1 MSGEFDGKVAIVTG
15 GSRGIGGAIADEMV
29 ARGAAVASFDIASPA
44 ESRDGVVDLEVDV
57 ADASAVGDAT
67 AEVVA
72 RLGRVDVLFNNA
84 GIQRAAPTH
93 MMEPEIWD
101 LVVGVHL
108 RGMFLCSAA
117 AIPEMRKVGGGAI
130 VSISSA
136 AGLVGIPGRAPYS
149 AAKAGILGLT
159 RSLAVEVAPHNIRVN
174 AIAPGFTR
182 TPLVQQALDDG
193 SLTEDWML
201 LEVPLDRLAD
211 AAEIARPAVFL
222 ASAEASYITGQC
234 IVVDGGWTVQGVSD
248 RPDWLDV

>member
-1 MSGEFDGKVAIVTG
+1 MSGEFDGRVAIVTG

-29 ARGAAVASFDIASPA
+29 RRGAAVASFDIAAPA
-44 ESRDGVVDLEVDV
+44 EGRDGVLDLEVDV
-57 ADASAVGDAT
+57 ADADAVGDAT
-67 AEVVA
+67 AEVVT
-72 RLGRVDVLFNNA
+72 RLDRIDVLFNNA

-93 MMEPEIWD
+93 LMDPEVWD
-101 LVVGVHL
+101 LVIGVHL

-117 AIPEMRKVGGGAI
+117 AIPEMRRVGGGAI
-130 VSISSA
+130 VSTSSA
-136 AGLVGIPGRAPYS
+136 AGIVGIPGRAPYS
-149 AAKAGILGLT
+149 AAKAAILGLT

-174 AIAPGFTR
+174 AVAPGFTR

-222 ASAEASYITGQC
+222 ASEEASYITGQC

>member
-1 MSGEFDGKVAIVTG
+1 MMD
-15 GSRGIGGAIADEMV
+15 
-29 ARGAAVASFDIASPA
+29 P
-44 ESRDGVVDLEVDV
+44 EV
-57 ADASAVGDAT
+57 
-67 AEVVA
+67 
-72 RLGRVDVLFNNA
+72 
-84 GIQRAAPTH
+84 
-93 MMEPEIWD
+93 WD
-101 LVVGVHL
+101 LVLGIRL

-136 AGLVGIPGRAPYS
+136 AGFVGIPGRAPYS

-222 ASAEASYITGQC
+222 VSADASYITGQC
-234 IVVDGGWTVQGVSD
+234 IVVDGGWTIQGVSD

>member
-1 MSGEFDGKVAIVTG
+1 MSAEFEGKVAIVTG
-15 GSRGIGGAIADEMV
+15 GARGIGGAIVDEMV
-29 ARGAAVASFDIASPA
+29 ARGAAAVSFDLA
-44 ESRDGVVDLEVDV
+44 EPDEARDGVLDLTVDV
-57 ADASAVGDAT
+57 SDAATVQAAT

-72 RLGRVDVLFNNA
+72 RHGRIDMLFNNA

-93 MMEPEIWD
+93 MMDPETWD
-101 LVVGVHL
+101 LVVGIHL
-108 RGMFLCSAA
+108 GGMFHCSAA

-130 VSISSA
+130 VSIASA
-136 AGLVGIPGRAPYS
+136 AGIVGIPGRAPYS
-149 AAKAGILGLT
+149 AAKAGIMGFT

-174 AIAPGFTR
+174 AVAPGFTR

-222 ASAEASYITGQC
+222 AGEGASYITGQC
-234 IVVDGGWTVQGVSD
+234 VVVDGGWTVQGVSD

>member
-1 MSGEFDGKVAIVTG
+1 MSGEFEGKVAIVTG
-15 GSRGIGGAIADEMV
+15 GSRGIGGAIADEM
-29 ARGAAVASFDIASPA
+29 ARRGAGVASFDIAEPA
-44 ESRDGVVDLEVDV
+44 GSREGVLDLQVDV
-57 ADASAVGDAT
+57 ADADAVRDAT
-67 AEVVA
+67 AEVTA

-93 MMEPEIWD
+93 LMDPEVWD
-101 LVVGVHL
+101 LVVGIHL

-130 VSISSA
+130 VSVSSA
-136 AGLVGIPGRAPYS
+136 AGFVGIPGRAPYS

-174 AIAPGFTR
+174 AVAPGFTR

-193 SLTEDWML
+193 SLTEDWMR
-201 LEVPLDRLAD
+201 LEVPMDRLAE
-211 AAEIARPAVFL
+211 AAEIARPAIFL
-222 ASAEASYITGQC
+222 ASGDASYITGQC
-234 IVVDGGWTVQGVSD
+234 IIVDGGWTIQGVSE

>member
-1 MSGEFDGKVAIVTG
+1 MTGEFEGRVAIVTG
-15 GSRGIGGAIADEMV
+15 GSRGIGGAIAEEMV
-29 ARGAAVASFDIASPA
+29 RRGAAVASFDVAAPVEERPGIL
-44 ESRDGVVDLEVDV
+44 DLAVDV

-67 AEVVA
+67 AEVLD
-72 RLGRVDVLFNNA
+72 RLGRLDALFNNA

-93 MMEPEIWD
+93 LMDPEVWD
-101 LVVGVHL
+101 LVIGVHL
-108 RGMFLCSAA
+108 RGAFLCSAA

-136 AGLVGIPGRAPYS
+136 AGFVGIPGRAPYS
-149 AAKAGILGLT
+149 AAKAGLLGLT
-159 RSLAVEVAPHNIRVN
+159 RSLAVEAAPHNIRVN
-174 AIAPGFTR
+174 AVAPGFTR

-222 ASAEASYITGQC
+222 ASEGASYITGQC

>member
-1 MSGEFDGKVAIVTG
+1 MAGEFDGKVAIVTG
-15 GSRGIGGAIADEMV
+15 GSRGIGGAIAAEMV
-29 ARGAAVASFDIASPA
+29 RRGAAVASFDVAGPGEA
-44 ESRDGVVDLEVDV
+44 RDGVVDLEVDV
-57 ADASAVGDAT
+57 ADAGAVREAT

-72 RLGRVDVLFNNA
+72 RLGRLDVLFNNA

-93 MMEPEIWD
+93 MMDPEVWD

-108 RGMFLCSAA
+108 RGAFLCSAA

-136 AGLVGIPGRAPYS
+136 AGYVGIPGRAPYS

-174 AIAPGFTR
+174 AVAPGFTR

-193 SLTEDWML
+193 SLTEDWMR
-201 LEVPLDRLAD
+201 LEVPLDRLAE
-211 AAEIARPAVFL
+211 AVEIARPAVFL
-222 ASAEASYITGQC
+222 ASGEASYITGQC

>member
-1 MSGEFDGKVAIVTG
+1 MAGEFEGRVAIVTG
-15 GSRGIGGAIADEMV
+15 GSRGIGGAIAGEMV
-29 ARGAAVASFDIASPA
+29 RRGAAVASFDIVGPD
-44 ESRDGVVDLEVDV
+44 EGRDGVLDLEVDV
-57 ADASAVGDAT
+57 ADADAVRDAT
-67 AEVVA
+67 AEVVTS
-72 RLGRVDVLFNNA
+72 LGRVDVLFNNA

-93 MMEPEIWD
+93 LMDPEVWD
-101 LVVGVHL
+101 LVVGIHL

-130 VSISSA
+130 VSIASA
-136 AGLVGIPGRAPYS
+136 AGIVGIPGRAPYS
-149 AAKAGILGLT
+149 AAKAGIMGLT
-159 RSLAVEVAPHNIRVN
+159 RSLAVEVAPHGIRVN
-174 AIAPGFTR
+174 AVAPGFTR

-222 ASAEASYITGQC
+222 ASGDASYITGQC

>member
-1 MSGEFDGKVAIVTG
+1 MSGEFEGKVAIVTG

-29 ARGAAVASFDIASPA
+29 RRGATVASFDIAEPA
-44 ESRDGVVDLEVDV
+44 GSRDRVLDLEVDV
-57 ADASAVGDAT
+57 ADVDTVREAT

-72 RLGRVDVLFNNA
+72 RLGRLDVLFNNA

-93 MMEPEIWD
+93 MMDPEVWD
-101 LVVGVHL
+101 LVVGIHL

-117 AIPEMRKVGGGAI
+117 AIPEMRRVGGGAI

-136 AGLVGIPGRAPYS
+136 AGFVGIPGRAPYS

-182 TPLVQQALDDG
+182 TPLVQQAIDDG

-201 LEVPLDRLAD
+201 LEVPLDRLAE

-222 ASAEASYITGQC
+222 ASEDASYITGQC
-234 IVVDGGWTVQGVSD
+234 IIVDGGWTIQGVSD

>member
-1 MSGEFDGKVAIVTG
+1 MSGDFAGKVAIVTG

-29 ARGAAVASFDIASPA
+29 RRGAAVASFDIVGPA
-44 ESRDGVVDLEVDV
+44 QSRAGVLDLEVDV
-57 ADASAVGDAT
+57 ADAEAVGDAT

-72 RLGRVDVLFNNA
+72 RLGRLDVLFNNA

-93 MMEPEIWD
+93 LMDPEVWD
-101 LVVGVHL
+101 LVVGIHL

-130 VSISSA
+130 VSTSSA
-136 AGLVGIPGRAPYS
+136 AGFVGIPGRAPYS

-193 SLTEDWML
+193 SLTEDWMR
-201 LEVPLDRLAD
+201 LEVPMDRLAE
-211 AAEIARPAVFL
+211 APEIARPAVFL
-222 ASAEASYITGQC
+222 ASEGASYITGQC
-234 IVVDGGWTVQGVSD
+234 IVVDGGWTVQGVSE

>member
-1 MSGEFDGKVAIVTG
+1 MSGEFEGKVAIVTG
-15 GSRGIGGAIADEMV
+15 GSRGIGAAIADEMV
-29 ARGAAVASFDIASPA
+29 RRGATVASFDIATPS
-44 ESRDGVVDLEVDV
+44 ESREGVVDLEVDV
-57 ADASAVGDAT
+57 ADADAVREAT

-93 MMEPEIWD
+93 TMDPEIWD
-101 LVVGVHL
+101 LVVGIHL
-108 RGMFLCSAA
+108 RGMFLCCAA
-117 AIPEMRKVGGGAI
+117 AIPEMRRVGGGAI

-136 AGLVGIPGRAPYS
+136 AGYVGIPGRAPYS

-193 SLTEDWML
+193 SLTEDWMR
-201 LEVPLDRLAD
+201 LEVPMDRLAG

-222 ASAEASYITGQC
+222 AGEDASYITGQC
-234 IVVDGGWTVQGVSD
+234 IVVDGGWTIQGVSD

>member
-1 MSGEFDGKVAIVTG
+1 MSGEFEGKVAVVTG

-29 ARGAAVASFDIASPA
+29 RRGATVASFDIATPS
-44 ESRDGVVDLEVDV
+44 ESRDGIVDLEVDV
-57 ADASAVGDAT
+57 ADADAVRAAT

-72 RLGRVDVLFNNA
+72 RLGRLDVLFNNA

-93 MMEPEIWD
+93 MMDPEVWD
-101 LVVGVHL
+101 LVVGIHL

-117 AIPEMRKVGGGAI
+117 AIPEMRRAGGGAI
-130 VSISSA
+130 VSTSSA
-136 AGLVGIPGRAPYS
+136 AGYVGIPGRAPYS

-159 RSLAVEVAPHNIRVN
+159 RSLAVELAPHNIRVN

-193 SLTEDWML
+193 SLTEDWMR
-201 LEVPLDRLAD
+201 LEVPMDRLAD

-222 ASAEASYITGQC
+222 AGGGASYITGQC
-234 IVVDGGWTVQGVSD
+234 IVVDGGWTIQGVSD

>member
-1 MSGEFDGKVAIVTG
+1 MSGDFEGKVAIVTG

-29 ARGAAVASFDIASPA
+29 RRGATVASFDIAAPS
-44 ESRDGVVDLEVDV
+44 ESRESILDLAVDV
-57 ADASAVGDAT
+57 ADADAVREAT

-72 RLGRVDVLFNNA
+72 RLGRLDVLFNNA

-93 MMEPEIWD
+93 MMDPEVWD

-136 AGLVGIPGRAPYS
+136 AGFVGIPGRAPYS

-182 TPLVQQALDDG
+182 TPLVQQAIDDG

-201 LEVPLDRLAD
+201 LEIPLDRLAE

-222 ASAEASYITGQC
+222 ASEDASYITGQC
-234 IVVDGGWTVQGVSD
+234 IIVDGGWTIQGVSE
-248 RPDWLDV
+248 RPDWLDI

>member
-1 MSGEFDGKVAIVTG
+1 MPGTFEGRVAIVTG
-15 GSRGIGGAIADEMV
+15 GARGIGGAIAAEMV
-29 ARGAAVASFDIASPA
+29 ARGATVSSFDLIEPD
-44 ESRDGVVDLEVDV
+44 EPREGVLDLAVDV
-57 ADASAVGDAT
+57 SDAGSVQAAT
-67 AEVVA
+67 AEAVA
-72 RLGRVDVLFNNA
+72 RLGRIDVLFNNA

-93 MMEPEIWD
+93 LMDPEVWD
-101 LVVGVHL
+101 LVIGVHL

-130 VSISSA
+130 VSTSSA

-149 AAKAGILGLT
+149 AAKAAILGLT
-159 RSLAVEVAPHNIRVN
+159 RSLAVELAPHNIRVN
-174 AIAPGFTR
+174 AVAPGFTR

-201 LEVPLDRLAD
+201 LEVPMDRLAD

-222 ASAEASYITGQC
+222 ASEEASYITGQC

>member
-1 MSGEFDGKVAIVTG
+1 MSGSFDGKVAIVTG

-29 ARGAAVASFDIASPA
+29 GRGASVASFDVAAPA
-44 ESRDGVVDLEVDV
+44 HSRNGVLDLEVDV
-57 ADASAVGDAT
+57 ADADAVGEAT

-93 MMEPEIWD
+93 MMDPEVWD
-101 LVVGVHL
+101 QVVGVHL
-108 RGMFLCSAA
+108 RGAFLCAAA
-117 AIPEMRKVGGGAI
+117 AIPEMRKVRGGAI

-136 AGLVGIPGRAPYS
+136 AGFVGIPGRAPYS

-159 RSLAVEVAPHNIRVN
+159 RSLAVEVAPYNIRVN
-174 AIAPGFTR
+174 AVAPGFTR

-222 ASAEASYITGQC
+222 AGEEASYITGQC

-248 RPDWLDV
+248 RPDWLDA

>member
-1 MSGEFDGKVAIVTG
+1 MPGEFDGKVAIVTG
-15 GSRGIGGAIADEMV
+15 GSRGIGGAIAEEMV
-29 ARGAAVASFDIASPA
+29 RQGAQVASFDIAVPA
-44 ESRDGVVDLEVDV
+44 GSRDSVLDLEVDV
-57 ADASAVGDAT
+57 ADASAVTDAT
-67 AEVVA
+67 AEVVV

-93 MMEPEIWD
+93 LMDPDVWD

-108 RGMFLCSAA
+108 RGMFLASAA
-117 AIPEMRKVGGGAI
+117 AIPEMRKVGGGSI
-130 VSISSA
+130 VSTSSA
-136 AGLVGIPGRAPYS
+136 AGFVGIPGRAPYS

-174 AIAPGFTR
+174 AVAPGFTR

-193 SLTEDWML
+193 SLTEDWMR
-201 LEVPLDRLAD
+201 LEVPMDRLAE
-211 AAEIARPAVFL
+211 APEIARPAVFL
-222 ASAEASYITGQC
+222 ASEAASYITGQC

>member
-1 MSGEFDGKVAIVTG
+1 MSAEFEGKVAIVTG
-15 GSRGIGGAIADEMV
+15 GSRGIGGAIAHEMV
-29 ARGAAVASFDIASPA
+29 ARGATVASLDLIAPDEA
-44 ESRDGVVDLEVDV
+44 RDGVLDLEVDV
-57 ADASAVGDAT
+57 ADAESVQAAT

-72 RLGRVDVLFNNA
+72 QCGRVDVLFNNA

-93 MMEPEIWD
+93 LMDPEIWD

-108 RGMFLCSAA
+108 RGTFLCSAA
-117 AIPEMRKVGGGAI
+117 AIPEMRKAGGGAI

-136 AGLVGIPGRAPYS
+136 AGFVGIPGRAPYS

-201 LEVPLDRLAD
+201 LEIPLDRLAA